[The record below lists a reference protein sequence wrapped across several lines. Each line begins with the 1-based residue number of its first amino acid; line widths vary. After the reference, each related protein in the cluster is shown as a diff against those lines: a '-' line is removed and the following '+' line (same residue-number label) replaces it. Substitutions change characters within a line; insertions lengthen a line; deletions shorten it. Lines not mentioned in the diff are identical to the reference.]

1 MNAELI
7 NKLAWYLPLSKADQD
22 VPEEHIEFAGAETN
36 IRDVAHYLHC
46 YKDIAFGWKLAYR
59 LARTGNELPSMLEG
73 EDLWVYRAYLYVA
86 GVSNDPLVGAALS
99 LTLSAAESQ
108 RIKLQALLLGKHA
121 SIPEVANRLQM
132 DARVVSAYEKLFF
145 NVLDR
150 RDDGRYLSDI
160 VYPEGRYV
168 EFMSG
173 YLETEPIGMLL
184 KRSGYNNGES
194 DVMYMSGMPH
204 TTLES
209 LFPSDDSASR
219 FEKYLMMNGYALGRN
234 GFINQNNM
242 PGIHHARQ
250 VLQAIKQGGEG
261 AEEVNPFATMGQ
273 ALLEDLTIVKRR
285 EAEMQIG
292 YRRGTTKLLD

>member
-7 NKLAWYLPLSKADQD
+7 HKLAWYLPLSKAYHD
-22 VPEEHIEFAGAETN
+22 VPEDQIEFAGIETS
-36 IRDVAHYLHC
+36 IRDIAHYLNC

-59 LARTGNELPSMLEG
+59 LARSGRELPSMLEG
-73 EDLWVYRAYLYVA
+73 EDLWVYRAYLYIA
-86 GVSNDPLVGAALS
+86 GVSNDPIVGSALS

-108 RIKLQALLLGKHA
+108 RVKIQALLLSKY
-121 SIPEVANRLQM
+121 STIPEIANRLHM
-132 DARVVSAYEKLFF
+132 DARVISAYEKLFF

-150 RDDGRYLSDI
+150 KEDGMYLADI

-168 EFMSG
+168 EFMNG
-173 YLETEPIGMLL
+173 YLETEPISMLL
-184 KRSGYNNGES
+184 KRSGYNNGS
-194 DVMYMSGMPH
+194 GDVLYMSGMPN

-234 GFINQNNM
+234 GFINQGNM

-261 AEEVNPFATMGQ
+261 DEAVNPFKTMGQ
-273 ALLEDLTIVKRR
+273 SLLEDLTRVKRK
-285 EAEMQIG
+285 EAELQIG
-292 YRRGTTKLLD
+292 YRRGTMKLLD